1 MGIRV
6 HSEVCTSEGRA
17 DSMVETDTHVYIL
30 EYKLDKS
37 PREALEQIHR
47 TRYYRSAWERGK
59 PVSAIG
65 VQFSSRTRN
74 VEAWEGEEMS
84 QEG

>member
-1 MGIRV
+1 MGIRA

-37 PREALEQIHR
+37 PQEALAQIR
-47 TRYYRSAWERGK
+47 RKRYYRAAWERGK
-59 PVSAIG
+59 PVVGIG
-65 VQFSSRTRN
+65 VQFSSQTKN
-74 VEAWEGEEMS
+74 IEAWEAEEM
-84 QEG
+84 G